1 MTEFPYTHT
10 HTHTHIFFI
19 HSFSH
24 GCLHCF
30 YVLAVLNNIAMNMR
44 MHIHFEILKD
54 SQKLKWEYRRVPC
67 TLHSVYWWWYTAIS
81 HSSFT
86 FIKQLFSSSLL
97 SGVRV
102 VSSAYLRL
110 LMFLP
115 YLTYMQNTSCEMPSW
130 IKHKLESRPLGETSY
145 YFCNFKIYLLITS
158 SEYLL

>member
-10 HTHTHIFFI
+10 HHIFFI
-19 HSFSH
+19 HSFSN

-30 YVLAVLNNIAMNMR
+30 WLLWIILQWTWECIYILKY
-44 MHIHFEILKD
+44 LKD